1 MKTKAKVINKLFS
14 VLPIFIIWLFGF
26 FLRSYRQSDLLTF
39 HYDQGR
45 DAQIASDILAFRNL
59 PAIGPTTGIE
69 GLFLGPFWFYLITPG
84 YFLSSGH
91 PAGASIFISFL
102 ESLTIPL
109 IFLIIKKYFYSTKAA
124 YLGAILWAFSNF
136 LIRSSRW
143 FSNPSP
149 LPFFVLLILFCLL
162 KVFRDKDARF
172 FPPIFLLLG
181 LTLQLEAASAVF
193 FIPTILIFFLLNIRS
208 VKLEAS
214 SYLKGIILFLVL
226 LLPQLAFELKN
237 NFFITR
243 SFLNFIFGKTNTNT
257 GSSWAIPTISFAQN
271 RLLTFYNAFF
281 SKLDTNVTQL
291 SLILF
296 VIFVLSLFLLI
307 KKRSDNLLVQLSLLW
322 TFVPLACLMFF
333 VGNYGNLYDYYL
345 TGFFPSFIILF
356 SMSLFAFKKLYISLA
371 LTFITLFIFFQGNY
385 IYVRDYLSAGVDGPE
400 HITLGNQVQSIEKI
414 CELSKDKNYNLS
426 IYVPPVIPHSYN
438 YLFNWYQQKGKC
450 NIPSQSNE
458 PYILTLYEVDPPNP
472 HRLDSWLDQISLDS
486 SVTSQTKYGGIF
498 VEERLRLS
506 Q

>member
-14 VLPIFIIWLFGF
+14 VLPIFLIWLFGF

-45 DAQIASDILAFRNL
+45 DAQIASDILAFRNF
-59 PAIGPTTGIE
+59 PTIGPTTGIE

-109 IFLIIKKYFYSTKAA
+109 IFLIIKKYFSSTKAA

-162 KVFRDKDARF
+162 KVFQDKDARF

-193 FIPTILIFFLLNIRS
+193 FIPTVLLFFLLNRKSI
-208 VKLEAS
+208 VLKVS
-214 SYLKGIILFLVL
+214 SYFKGIVLFLIL

-243 SFLNFIFGKTNTNT
+243 SFLNFIFGKSNTNT
-257 GSSWAIPTISFAQN
+257 GSSWAIPTLSFAQN
-271 RLLTFYNAFF
+271 RLVNFYNAFF
-281 SKLDTNVTQL
+281 SKLDTNLTQF
-291 SLILF
+291 SVVLF
-296 VIFVLSLFLLI
+296 IIFIFSLFFLL
-307 KKRSDNLLVQLSLLW
+307 KTHRKNLLVQLSFLW
-322 TFVPLACLMFF
+322 TFVPLAFLMFF

-356 SMSLFAFKKLYISLA
+356 SLSLFSFKERYLSLLLA
-371 LTFITLFIFFQGNY
+371 AITLFIFFQGNF

-400 HITLGNQVQSIEKI
+400 HITLGNQIQSIEKI
-414 CELSKDKNYNLS
+414 CELSKDANYNLT
-426 IYVPPVIPHSYN
+426 IYVPPIIPNSYN
-438 YLFNWYQQKGKC
+438 YLLTWYQNNGKC
-450 NIPSQSNE
+450 SPPSPQNE
-458 PYILTLYEVDPPNP
+458 PYLLTLYEVDPPHP
-472 HRLDSWLDQISLDS
+472 ERLKNWIDQISSYSLL
-486 SVTSQTKYGGIF
+486 TNRYQYGGIF
-498 VEERLRLS
+498 VEERQQIS